1 MENTKQETI
10 GQNVIKDT
18 KELPFIIITVD
29 DNGICTLSHSK
40 ILDNDF
46 ICDILYYALENL
58 ELIVSEEN
66 DQIYLTN

>member
-1 MENTKQETI
+1 MENTKPVVI
-10 GQNVIKDT
+10 GRNVIKDT

-29 DNGICTLSHSK
+29 DDGVCTLSHSK

-66 DQIYLTN
+66 DVIYSTN